1 MSLRRRS
8 GPAVADPLQAAPLGA
23 IASFE
28 HGRVE
33 GWAFD
38 PAHPADRLRVIV
50 LIDGDIAGFGHAG
63 HWRQDLA
70 ERCVDDHAH
79 GFVCKVSKTKLYGS
93 ALLTV
98 LAETR
103 SGLVLIAE
111 RPLKSRSVPQDA
123 RRRPAVHFDITDL
136 LEFMF
141 HHREVSGIQRVQCGY
156 LANALVAQGE
166 VFTVRVCIQQAGLH
180 RYVEIERETIEIILH
195 DIESRRTMSDLAW
208 REHIVNARIGTGAP
222 PDFQPGDMLLV
233 TGAPWVYGEYFRA
246 VEAAKRDHG
255 VFYVQI
261 SYDLIPVMLPESA
274 SFTNIAVF
282 NRSTAGTLD
291 LADHI
296 LAISRHSEHDLLF
309 SCARLGIVCPP
320 LSVIPLGATLDYYQD
335 TPWPS
340 MPSDD
345 GTPSPRALYGEYV
358 LCVGT
363 IEPRKNHPYLYAIWK
378 RMLAQRGREDDRRPL
393 PKLVCVGRMGWHME
407 DFQRHLQVTSN
418 LGGHFVHLAGI
429 GDDALKRLYRD
440 CLFTVFPS
448 FYEGWG
454 LPVAESLLFGKL
466 CVSSG
471 TTSMPEVGGD
481 FALYVDPYSIEEGY
495 QTITSLLEDR
505 SRLAALE
512 QNLRHAY
519 QPITWSAA
527 TAQMM
532 QVLANAHALLPLP
545 EGEGAESQRLP
556 TLELGRAYEFRDRPP
571 QGGALRQL
579 GAEIALR
586 AAGHLL
592 APPDWYEMEEW
603 GVWSSGQVARLGFK
617 VEAASACDLSC
628 YLVLRLP
635 PDAPKVDCDILV
647 NEVGQGRVTLDAGS
661 DHEIRIILPVDALPD
676 IRIELCLRALLLP
689 AAGAGDQLL
698 RGIGLR
704 GVFVCEA
711 DDRPARLAYFTRR
724 MAMPTRQLSFV

>member
-1 MSLRRRS
+1 
-8 GPAVADPLQAAPLGA
+8 VADPLQTPPFGA

-38 PAHPADRLRVIV
+38 PAHPSDRLRVIV
-50 LIDGDIAGFGHAG
+50 LIDGDLAGFGHAG

-70 ERCVDDHAH
+70 ERRVGDHAH
-79 GFVCKVSKTKLYGS
+79 GFVCIVSKTKLYAAS
-93 ALLTV
+93 LLTL

-111 RPLKSRSVPQDA
+111 RPLKPRPAPPDA
-123 RRRPAVHFDITDL
+123 RRGTAVHFDITDL

-156 LANALVAQGE
+156 LANALAAQGE

-180 RYVEIERETIEIILH
+180 RYVEIGRETIETILH

-208 REHIVNARIGTGAP
+208 REHIVKARIGTGAP
-222 PDFQPGDMLLV
+222 PDFQPGDVLLV

-246 VEAAKRDHG
+246 VEDAKRDHG

-296 LAISRHSEHDLLF
+296 LAISRHSKHDLLL
-309 SCARLGIVCPP
+309 SCARLGVVCPP
-320 LSVIPLGATLDYYQD
+320 LSVIPLGATLDYHQD
-335 TPWPS
+335 TLWPP
-340 MPSDD
+340 MPPDD
-345 GTPSPRALYGEYV
+345 GTPSPRALYGDYV

-378 RMLAQRGREDDRRPL
+378 RMLAQRARDGDTRPV

-407 DFQRHLQVTSN
+407 DFQRHLQVSGH

-448 FYEGWG
+448 LYEGWG

-481 FALYVDPYSIEEGY
+481 FALYVDPYNIEEGY
-495 QTITSLLEDR
+495 QTITGLLEDR
-505 SRLAALE
+505 PRLAALE
-512 QNLRHAY
+512 QNLRQAY
-519 QPITWSAA
+519 HPITWRAA
-527 TAQMM
+527 AARMM
-532 QVLANAHALLPLP
+532 QVLADAHAGLPVP
-545 EGEGAESQRLP
+545 EGEGAKSQRLP
-556 TLELGRAYEFRDRPP
+556 SLELGRAYEFRDSPP

-603 GVWSSGQVARLGFK
+603 GVWSSGQAARLGFK
-617 VEAASACDLSC
+617 VEAAPSYDLSC

-635 PDAPKVDCDILV
+635 SDVPKIDCDILV
-647 NEVGQGRVTLDAGS
+647 NGVGQGRVTLDAAS
-661 DHEIRIILPVDALPD
+661 DHEIRIVLPAAALPD
-676 IRIELCLRALLLP
+676 IRIELRLRSLVLP
-689 AAGAGDQLL
+689 AAGDGDQRL

-704 GVFVCEA
+704 SVFVCEA
-711 DDRPARLAYFTRR
+711 DDRSARLAYFTRR
-724 MAMPTRQLSFV
+724 MAMPTRLLSFV